1 MGDINTYQKIILTE
15 NYQTQSYKNS
25 INDHIIS
32 VLDYASSK
40 SENKVLKSTDL
51 KFSKQLYWESLNTI
65 YQNNPIEVDE
75 QSKLANRE
83 LKQNLYKKIIREL
96 DKYFNIND
104 LLLIESIDF
113 TISNYM
119 DNYKYCNVFGASNP
133 FSFANNVFEKNN
145 LLYSFTDNK
154 DEYSHLIK
162 KNKKESE
169 LTKNLT
175 IGVLAKGHREDYS
188 QAYIKDIYA
197 LRNLL
202 LNLLEQDNHD
212 SRNPLKIN
220 ELCTKFRNL
229 NVSESDL
236 TDSNI
241 KNWIVQPLKRFTK
254 LGSNQYGYFI
264 IKTEEDLYESYKSH
278 YKNFIGFYNTLERHK
293 NFAESMSS
301 TNLNDF
307 DIHKEIYDKHQKIF

>member
-1 MGDINTYQKIILTE
+1 MMGDINTYQNITLTE
-15 NYQTQSYKNS
+15 SYQVQSYKNN
-25 INDHIIS
+25 INDHIVS
-32 VLDYASSK
+32 VLDYASSTN
-40 SENKVLKSTDL
+40 ENPVLKSTKL
-51 KFSKQLYWESLNTI
+51 KFSKQLYWESLNSI
-65 YQNNPIEVDE
+65 YQNNPIELDE
-75 QSKLANRE
+75 ASKQANRE
-83 LKQNLYKKIIREL
+83 LKQNLYRKIIREL

-104 LLLIESIDF
+104 VLLIESIDF

-119 DNYKYCNVFGASNP
+119 DSYKYSNIFGANNP

-154 DEYSHLIK
+154 DEYKDLLK

-169 LTKNLT
+169 LSKDLT
-175 IGVLAKGHREDYS
+175 IGVLGKGHREDY
-188 QAYIKDIYA
+188 AHGYIKDIYA

-202 LNLLEQDNHD
+202 LNLLEQDKHD
-212 SRNPLKIN
+212 SSNPLKIN
-220 ELCTKFRNL
+220 ELYTKFRNL

-254 LGSNQYGYFI
+254 LGSNKYGYFI

-278 YKNFIGFYNTLERHK
+278 YKNFVGFYNTLERHK
-293 NFAESMSS
+293 NFAESMLSA
-301 TNLNDF
+301 NLNDF
-307 DIHKEIYDKHQKIF
+307 EKHKEIY